1 MKAMTLIPKKIKQKY
16 DIKKHENKISVHKPA
31 YVNIDFDERFEIIN
45 GKISVEIKNSKCH
58 ISLWKKTFMM
68 HITIFK

>member
-31 YVNIDFDERFEIIN
+31 YINIDFDERFRIEDNGIALDII
-45 GKISVEIKNSKCH
+45 NSKCH

-68 HITIFK
+68 HVTIFK